1 MILCSNKLYRVNDP
15 DTTWKKEVYQ
25 QNYIGGK
32 TEANSYHFYP
42 VNHLVATQRSYARRI
57 IVSATV
63 KKYYV
68 LVDKE
73 IFSLN
78 DEKFVGITNKMD
90 WTFTTKK
97 EKPDVNARS
106 FTVSADGSADFNTV
120 QAGIDHIPEN
130 NKERKTIFI
139 KNGVYDEISCTLEI
153 NAT

>member
-1 MILCSNKLYRVNDP
+1 MIRILHGKKKCISKIILAEKQKP
-15 DTTWKKEVYQ
+15 D
-25 QNYIGGK
+25 
-32 TEANSYHFYP
+32 SYHFYP